1 MFDPKRV
8 IPKVVAEMK
17 PSGIRKY
24 FGIMDTLPDAI
35 SLGVGEPDFITPK
48 HIMEAGIASL
58 HAGKTQY
65 TANAGLPALRKEISK
80 YLESRFAISYNPD
93 NEVLVT
99 VGGSEAIDLCLR
111 AFLEPG
117 DEILIPEPAFVCYA
131 PLASMTGAKPVSIV
145 TTKEKSFKLTPE
157 ALKAAITPKTKA
169 LVLSYPNNPTG
180 AILTKEELEAL
191 AAVIRETNMVVISD
205 EIYAELTYGRKHCS
219 IAALEGMHERTVV
232 VSGFSKAFAMTG
244 WRLGW
249 MAGPEPV
256 IQQALKIHQYGIM
269 CAPMVSQ
276 RAAIEALTHCDEE
289 VSRMA
294 EEYDHR
300 RRYMLKRFA
309 EMGLTC
315 FPPAGAFYL
324 FPCISAT
331 GMDAETFCE
340 ALLHEEKVAVVPGT
354 AFGESGK
361 DHVRISYA
369 YSLKHLTEAADRMER
384 FIRRHVKE
392 NGAK

>member
-48 HIMEAGIASL
+48 HIMDAGIASL

-131 PLASMTGAKPVSIV
+131 PLASMTGAKPISIV
-145 TTKEKSFKLTPE
+145 TTKENSFKLTPE

-244 WRLGW
+244 WRLGYCCAPKDL
-249 MAGPEPV
+249 MKP
-256 IQQALKIHQYGIM
+256 ILQIHQYALM
-269 CAPMVSQ
+269 CASSPAQYAGV
-276 RAAIEALTHCDEE
+276 EALQNGMPDCA
-289 VSRMA
+289 RMCEA
-294 EEYDHR
+294 YNER
-300 RRYMLKRFA
+300 RQYLYKALLDLGFD
-309 EMGLTC
+309 C
-315 FPPAGAFYL
+315 FEPEGAFYI
-324 FPCISAT
+324 FPDVTRYAAN
-331 GMDAETFCE
+331 GDEFVE
-340 ALLHEEKVAVVPGT
+340 ALLADQQLAVVPGS
-354 AFGESGK
+354 AFGDCGMN
-361 DHVRISYA
+361 HVRISYA
-369 YSLKHLTEAADRMER
+369 YSLEALKKAVGRIEK
-384 FIRRHVKE
+384 FV
-392 NGAK
+392 AKK